1 MEKQSRFYKL
11 LVLFITFLKIGLFT
25 FGGGYSMI
33 PIIQKE
39 VCEKK
44 KWINDIELLEILA
57 ISESTPGP
65 IAVNTS
71 TFVGYKVAGFLG
83 ALFSLIGL
91 MTPSFVILLIISTFY
106 EKFLSFDLVYKA
118 FQGLKIGVIILL
130 FNAFN
135 KLRKIIKITPIGL
148 VLFVFTLGMILTDTI
163 FNLNIPS
170 LTLII
175 IASGLMIG
183 VLIEL
188 ITSRIKKEE
197 NK

>member
-1 MEKQSRFYKL
+1 
-11 LVLFITFLKIGLFT
+11 
-25 FGGGYSMI
+25 MI

>member
-83 ALFSLIGL
+83 ALFSLLGL

-118 FQGLKIGVIILL
+118 FQGLKIGVIVLL

-148 VLFVFTLGMILTDTI
+148 VLFVLTLGIILTDTI

-175 IASGLMIG
+175 IVAGLMIG
-183 VLIEL
+183 VLMEL
-188 ITSRIKKEE
+188 ITSKIKKEE